1 MTDSHSILVVD
12 DESESLALL
21 TDILA
26 AEGYRVRSANSGQL
40 ALASIAS
47 RAPQLILLDIRMPGL
62 DGFEVCRRLKA
73 SEETRNIP
81 LMFISAA
88 MEVEERVAGFALGAV
103 DYITKPFRR
112 EELLARVR
120 THLELGQLRAQ
131 LERQVSQRTLE
142 LATTIERLSESEERF
157 RTMADTA
164 PVMIWVAGPDK
175 LCTYFNK
182 CCLDFTGQSLEEKIG
197 EGWIAGLHPGDREW
211 FLAAYTSAFDAGH
224 EFHVPFRLR
233 RADGEYRWVL
243 TTGVPRYT
251 PAGVFAGYIGSCV
264 DITELRRTQDQA
276 LARHKLESVG
286 VLAGGIA
293 HDFNNLLGGILAE
306 AELAAMDLKHG
317 ESPLGGVE
325 RIRVAAIR
333 GAEIVRE
340 LMIYSGQ
347 DKGDPAVPV
356 DLSRLVEEILE
367 LPKVS
372 ISKHA
377 VLQFDL
383 ERHLAPVLGRASQ
396 IRQIVMNL
404 VINASEAIGEQ
415 DGVIRVSTSR
425 TILPREVVAN
435 NSRLSSG
442 DYLTLAVSDTGAGI
456 SEELQAKIF
465 DPFFTTKFDGRGL
478 GLAVVQGIVR
488 DHGGAVHLVSTP
500 GKGTR
505 FDIFLP
511 CVSETAPLVDPTVTH
526 SATTNSST
534 SHSDMTHSTNAAVS
548 VNGHRSRVGTILVVE
563 DEAQLRLAVA
573 KMLRKKGFAVI
584 EASDGSS
591 ALEQFR
597 AHTDEID
604 IILLDITLP
613 GTSSRE
619 VFEQSLR
626 LRPALKIILTS
637 AYSRET
643 VDSIFAGLQ
652 FESFV
657 RKPFELVELI
667 RLLRVAL
674 STSTRQ
680 DAQPP
685 GYYRDGLTLIFYVRL
700 RTQPIVA
707 VASVQAVSA

>member
-47 RAPQLILLDIRMPGL
+47 RAPQLILLDIRMPGI

-73 SEETRNIP
+73 TAETRNIP

-120 THLELGQLRAQ
+120 THLELGLLRAE
-131 LERQVSQRTLE
+131 LERQVSQRTME
-142 LATTIERLSESEERF
+142 LGATIERLRESEERF

-164 PVMIWVAGPDK
+164 PVMIWVADPDK
-175 LCTYFNK
+175 HCTYFNK

-197 EGWIAGLHPGDREW
+197 EGWIAGLHPDDREW
-211 FLAAYTSAFDAGH
+211 FLATYSDAFDAGRA
-224 EFHVPFRLR
+224 FQVPFRLR
-233 RADGEYRWVL
+233 RADGEYRWAL

-264 DITELRRTQDQA
+264 DITELRRAQDQA
-276 LARHKLESVG
+276 LATQKLESVG

-306 AELAAMDLKHG
+306 AELAAMELKHG
-317 ESPLGGVE
+317 ESPLGGIE
-325 RIRVAAIR
+325 RIRVAAMR

-340 LMIYSGQ
+340 LMIYSGH

-367 LPKVS
+367 LLKVS

-377 VLQFDL
+377 VLEFDL
-383 ERHLAPVLGRASQ
+383 DPRLAPVLGRASQ

-404 VINASEAIGEQ
+404 VINASEAIGGK
-415 DGVIRVSTSR
+415 DGVIKVSTSR
-425 TILPREVVAN
+425 TSPPPEVIAN
-435 NSRLSSG
+435 NSRLSG
-442 DYLTLAVSDTGAGI
+442 DYLTLAVSDTGTGI
-456 SEELQAKIF
+456 STELQTKIF

-488 DHGGAVHLVSTP
+488 DHGGAVNLVSAP
-500 GKGTR
+500 GEGTR
-505 FDIFLP
+505 FEIFLP
-511 CVSETAPLVDPTVTH
+511 CVDGTATSVHP
-526 SATTNSST
+526 NST
-534 SHSDMTHSTNAAVS
+534 AVS
-548 VNGHRSRVGTILVVE
+548 VKGRRSRVGTVLVVE
-563 DEAQLRLAVA
+563 DEAQLRLAVS

-591 ALEQFR
+591 ALERVR

-613 GTSSRE
+613 GISSRE
-619 VFEQSLR
+619 VFDEARR
-626 LRPALKIILTS
+626 LRPGLKIILTS

-643 VDSIFAGLQ
+643 VDASFAGLQ

-657 RKPFELVELI
+657 RKPFQLAELI
-667 RLLRVAL
+667 RLLQGAL
-674 STSTRQ
+674 STPAPQEALSR
-680 DAQPP
+680 DIAQVNAPK
-685 GYYRDGLTLIFYVRL
+685 
-700 RTQPIVA
+700 
-707 VASVQAVSA
+707 